1 MGMEEPVPNST
12 WQQLLRLKSLATIA
26 EAQVFCCSI
35 ESEPALC
42 LGIAVRDAVRDRLIA
57 TRGGAEEGPNT
68 SPADLDETSCL
79 WLS

>member
-12 WQQLLRLKSLATIA
+12 WQQLLRLKSFAA
-26 EAQVFCCSI
+26 
-35 ESEPALC
+35 ALSLSLPC
-42 LGIAVRDAVRDRLIA
+42 VSGIAVRDAVRDRLIA
-57 TRGGAEEGPNT
+57 THGGAEEGPNT